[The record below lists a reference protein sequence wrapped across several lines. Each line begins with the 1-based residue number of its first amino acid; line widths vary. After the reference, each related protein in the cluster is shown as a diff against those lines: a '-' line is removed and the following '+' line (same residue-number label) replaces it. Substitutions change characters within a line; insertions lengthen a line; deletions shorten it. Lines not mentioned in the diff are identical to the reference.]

1 MANNE
6 YVIFEVD
13 SCKFALPSVAVDRV
27 ERAVQLTPVPDAPV
41 PVLGVV
47 NRGGDIVPV
56 LGLRGRI
63 GVVERGIILSDRL
76 IFSNANGRNMALLAD
91 RISDVLE
98 IKDDVA
104 RNASEIWPG
113 LSLLKSLAGLGADVV
128 LVQDMGALLAPD
140 QERDLLVAIAAMDA
154 GEDSAADA

>member
-13 SCKFALPSVAVDRV
+13 SCKFALPSVAVERV
-27 ERAVQLTPVPDAPV
+27 ERAVQLTPVPDAPA

-63 GVVERGIILSDRL
+63 GVEERDIIPSDRL
-76 IFSNANGRNMALLAD
+76 VFSNADGRSMALLAD

-98 IKDDVA
+98 IKDDAA
-104 RNASEIWPG
+104 RDANEIWPG
-113 LSLLKSLAGLGADVV
+113 LSLLKSLAGLGTDVV
-128 LVQDMGALLAPD
+128 MVQDMGSLLNPD
-140 QERDLLVAIAAMDA
+140 QERDLLAAIATMDA
-154 GEDSAADA
+154 GKGSAADA

>member
-47 NRGGDIVPV
+47 NRGGDIIPV

-140 QERDLLVAIAAMDA
+140 QERDLLAAIAAMDA